1 MLRVLR
7 IFQMFFL
14 AVLLLPASAFAQTST
29 QKSIR
34 MIVPFAAGASADGI
48 ARAIAIDLGKRLGK
62 TVVVENIVGAG
73 GTTGLVALA
82 NAAPDGDTLGIGATG
97 ALVVQPHL
105 PGPTAPDLLRRIT
118 PVAKLIEVGI
128 VVVANPKVGP
138 KSIAELIARSKE
150 NPQGISYGSTGVHT
164 GQHLT
169 MEMLARATGAN
180 LVHIPYRG
188 SAPAIVDLVAGQIPV
203 ASVDITSAYPHIVAG
218 RALALGMAEA
228 KRSRAAPEIPTIG
241 ESGVLGFGRA
251 GGFIGLFAPAGTP
264 APLVK
269 RISDEV
275 RQILASPAIAPN
287 LKALTVSAAYEDEAA
302 FAAFLATETGRWK
315 QTLQSLKLAK

>member
-1 MLRVLR
+1 MLRVLL
-7 IFQMFFL
+7 L

-218 RALALGMAEA
+218 RAIALGMAETQ
-228 KRSRAAPEIPTIG
+228 RSKAAPEIPTIAEG
-241 ESGVLGFGRA
+241 GVTGFGRP
-251 GGFIGLFAPAGTP
+251 GGMIGLFAPTGTP
-264 APLVK
+264 PALVK
-269 RISDEV
+269 RLSGEV
-275 RQILASPAIAPN
+275 REILATPEVQASV
-287 LKALTVSAAYEDEAA
+287 KTLTVSTAYQDDAA
-302 FAAFLATETGRWK
+302 FAALLASEFARWK

>member
-1 MLRVLR
+1 
-7 IFQMFFL
+7 MFFL

-203 ASVDITSAYPHIVAG
+203 ASVDHLGLSAYRRRPGGRARHGRDAAVQGGAGDPDHRRRRRDRLRPSRRHDRAVCANGHPAGPGEAPVRRSPRDPGHAGGPGQRQDADRVDGLSGRRRICSVAG
-218 RALALGMAEA
+218 LRIRALE
-228 KRSRAAPEIPTIG
+228 T
-241 ESGVLGFGRA
+241 
-251 GGFIGLFAPAGTP
+251 
-264 APLVK
+264 
-269 RISDEV
+269 D
-275 RQILASPAIAPN
+275 PAIA
-287 LKALTVSAAYEDEAA
+287 
-302 FAAFLATETGRWK
+302 
-315 QTLQSLKLAK
+315 